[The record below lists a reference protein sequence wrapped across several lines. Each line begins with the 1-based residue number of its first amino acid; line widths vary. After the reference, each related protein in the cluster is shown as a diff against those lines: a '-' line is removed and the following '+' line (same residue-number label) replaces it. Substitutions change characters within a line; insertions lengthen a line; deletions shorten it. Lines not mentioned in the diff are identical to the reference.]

1 MGKVGPEGLNVWALS
16 PTVKGTFGLSSLQLL
31 IYFNLGLILISVRER
46 RTPSCF
52 TLTKQVS
59 RPEPNQPRGSLRVR
73 PGGCLSPGKAGGTGG
88 ERQAPQKQTTALLCK
103 ASSAPSLWGL
113 LPTPESCFSGHRSI
127 YPKGRRPTTC
137 QARHRVV
144 WPLHSHKSIPH
155 SPSSPSCPLFWKS
168 RLLEHQLRQALGAPH
183 ICWALGRNT
192 STQAVG
198 TRQV

>member
-1 MGKVGPEGLNVWALS
+1 MPNTGMRSAIKMAKSETWARSDPEDPECLALS

-46 RTPSCF
+46 QDTFMFYINKASQPSP
-52 TLTKQVS
+52 
-59 RPEPNQPRGSLRVR
+59 RRPNQPRGSLRVR

-127 YPKGRRPTTC
+127 HPKGRRPTTC

-155 SPSSPSCPLFWKS
+155 SPSSPSCPLF
-168 RLLEHQLRQALGAPH
+168 
-183 ICWALGRNT
+183 
-192 STQAVG
+192 
-198 TRQV
+198 